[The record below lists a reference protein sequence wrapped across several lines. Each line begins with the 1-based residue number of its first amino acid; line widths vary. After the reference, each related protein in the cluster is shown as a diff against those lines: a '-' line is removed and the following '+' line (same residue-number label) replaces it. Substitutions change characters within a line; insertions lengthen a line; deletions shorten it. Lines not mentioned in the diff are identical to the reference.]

1 MSNPISSTTP
11 SAPAPQPQSP
21 PVPAFL
27 ETAGKTTQIIIG
39 ILAGIAA
46 VGSFGIGVTFTPF
59 APEVGAGALALAT
72 ALFGVAGFLIYSALN
87 SRNISSQSQ

>member
-1 MSNPISSTTP
+1 MSNPISSTSSSTP
-11 SAPAPQPQSP
+11 ISQPQSS

-27 ETAGKTTQIIIG
+27 QTAGKTTQIIIG
-39 ILAGIAA
+39 VLAGIVA

-59 APEVGAGALALAT
+59 APEIGAAALALST

-87 SRNISSQSQ
+87 SRNISAVS